1 MNLLIPARETSRWK
15 INAVN
20 EGLMELRQKIFNS
33 PIITQLNINSIRN
46 KFQFLEKEVCA
57 NLDILL
63 ITETKLNESFP
74 SAQFL
79 LNEFSKPYRLDR
91 CSNGG
96 GILLYVRDV
105 ILLSLLLNSNK
116 TEIFLLRLLL
126 AKRNGLFVRPAI
138 LIKVTSQTISEIWAK
153 V

>member
-1 MNLLIPARETSRWK
+1 MNLLIPARETSRWR

-126 AKRNGLFVRPAI
+126 AKRNG
-138 LIKVTSQTISEIWAK
+138 
-153 V
+153 

>member
-126 AKRNGLFVRPAI
+126 AKRNG
-138 LIKVTSQTISEIWAK
+138 
-153 V
+153 

>member
-105 ILLSLLLNSNK
+105 IPLSLLLNSNK

-126 AKRNGLFVRPAI
+126 AKRNG
-138 LIKVTSQTISEIWAK
+138 
-153 V
+153 

>member
-1 MNLLIPARETSRWK
+1 
-15 INAVN
+15 
-20 EGLMELRQKIFNS
+20 MELRQKIFNS

-63 ITETKLNESFP
+63 VTETKLNESFP

-126 AKRNGLFVRPAI
+126 AKRNG
-138 LIKVTSQTISEIWAK
+138 
-153 V
+153 

>member
-20 EGLMELRQKIFNS
+20 EGLMELRQKIFNN

-126 AKRNGLFVRPAI
+126 AKRNG
-138 LIKVTSQTISEIWAK
+138 
-153 V
+153 

>member
-126 AKRNGLFVRPAI
+126 AKRDG
-138 LIKVTSQTISEIWAK
+138 
-153 V
+153 